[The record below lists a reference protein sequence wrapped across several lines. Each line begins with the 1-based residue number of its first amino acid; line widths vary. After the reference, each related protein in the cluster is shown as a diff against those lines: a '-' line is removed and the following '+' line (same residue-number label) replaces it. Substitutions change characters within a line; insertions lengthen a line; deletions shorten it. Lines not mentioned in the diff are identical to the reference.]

1 LEFVTSRLDFE
12 SEEAK
17 FSSFFFSTIIRFP
30 SRFLAMFSAITS
42 RVSLSVIIIIFFFFS
57 IFVVPC

>member
-1 LEFVTSRLDFE
+1 VTSRLDFE

-17 FSSFFFSTIIRFP
+17 FSSFFFSSIIRFP

-42 RVSLSVIIIIFFFFS
+42 RVSLSVIIIIIFFFF

>member
-17 FSSFFFSTIIRFP
+17 FSSFFFSSIIRFP

-42 RVSLSVIIIIFFFFS
+42 RVSLSVIIIIIFFFF